1 MFRVSSETVKIFD
14 VCGKRS
20 AVNCMQVTNLT
31 TEIAESA
38 EIYFCS
44 AASVLSMVAGGFKTA
59 SIVLDTL
66 ADARTLARL

>member
-1 MFRVSSETVKIFD
+1 
-14 VCGKRS
+14 
-20 AVNCMQVTNLT
+20 MQVTNLT

-66 ADARTLARL
+66 ADARMIARL